1 MNLNCENCWKIEN
14 KKKTQISKM
23 LHLITPQQHVSPTLP
38 TSISLNQTKTP
49 LILGRSMSNITTTL
63 LPPLACFPMTQD
75 LRHRFVLSRRH
86 AVIRSTPSQSSK
98 SSCSH
103 VYHMECLGRVWINGT
118 EQDRP
123 SNILLQHAMVVSI
136 GAPAFHV
143 MYKVDLQSTP
153 TSSTTST
160 SLTSKTSSSSSSS
173 SSSSLQLGTNS

>member
-1 MNLNCENCWKIEN
+1 
-14 KKKTQISKM
+14 M
-23 LHLITPQQHVSPTLP
+23 LHLLTPQQHASPTLP

-98 SSCSH
+98 SNCSH